1 MNDIEQREA
10 LYAEGW
16 ALGLRSVDLTKWISE
31 RWEPAAAVAEP
42 GEPPEKPKA
51 AKKTTKKKAK
61 KKSE

>member
-16 ALGLRSVDLTKWISE
+16 ALGLRSVDLTKWIAE

-42 GEPPEKPKA
+42 GEKPKA